1 MELHMSLPRAFE
13 RLVPDSAVCLSDLEL
28 CCFGEFHLFGLERV
42 ALRPGFVSNA
52 LGLKSERR
60 CGTAVEL
67 NSAVRFCG

>member
-13 RLVPDSAVCLSDLEL
+13 RLVPDSAVCPSDLEL
-28 CCFGEFHLFGLERV
+28 RCFGEFHLFCLKRV

-52 LGLKSERR
+52 LRLKPERR
-60 CGTAVEL
+60 CGFSVEL